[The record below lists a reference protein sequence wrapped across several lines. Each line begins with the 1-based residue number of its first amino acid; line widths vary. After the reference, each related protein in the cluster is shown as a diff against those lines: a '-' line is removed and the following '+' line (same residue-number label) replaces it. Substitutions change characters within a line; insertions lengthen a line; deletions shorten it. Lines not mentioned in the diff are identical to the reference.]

1 MPAGPPAISKT
12 HVLLIPS
19 YNSGTLLRETVKQ
32 ALNHHQPVWVIIDG
46 STDGSDSDLE
56 SIPAPASGLRVFR
69 LPKNGGK
76 GAALLHGATKAFAAG
91 FTHLLTMDGDAQHPA
106 EYLPHYIEES
116 RKHPGAMIL
125 GKPVFDDSAPLIRIY
140 GRRLSNF
147 WTILFTL
154 GGGMKDCLF
163 GMRAYPLP
171 AFLRTLEST
180 RWARRYDF
188 DGEICVRLSWAGLP
202 ARNVDT
208 PVRYLPAEKGGISHF
223 HYVRDNIRL
232 VWMYAR
238 LLPETLLRLPWLLAR
253 RLARALSDA
262 DPGDTTPPQPAPSS
276 TSKALSRSFV
286 KPLYRH
292 YSRGKLHTDP
302 LYEGIHQV
310 LMENELPLL
319 DVGCGLGLLAGY
331 LRARGWF
338 MPITGVDL
346 DEDKI
351 LAARAASAQR
361 GENGVEFIAGDAR
374 NSVPNFCGNVALLDF
389 LQFLHLSEQ
398 EALLRDLARRVAPGG
413 IFVIRACL
421 DDGTW
426 RYLLTIAA
434 DWFALGTRWMPSA
447 PVHYPLEAGMR
458 NLLAREGLTGLA
470 EPLWGLT
477 PFNNQLLVF
486 RRPEANGT
494 ARE

>member
-106 EYLPHYIEES
+106 DYLPHYIEES
-116 RKHPGAMIL
+116 RMHPGAMIL

-180 RWARRYDF
+180 CWPDAM
-188 DGEICVRLSWAGLP
+188 
-202 ARNVDT
+202 
-208 PVRYLPAEKGGISHF
+208 IS
-223 HYVRDNIRL
+223 
-232 VWMYAR
+232 M
-238 LLPETLLRLPWLLAR
+238 
-253 RLARALSDA
+253 
-262 DPGDTTPPQPAPSS
+262 
-276 TSKALSRSFV
+276 
-286 KPLYRH
+286 
-292 YSRGKLHTDP
+292 GK
-302 LYEGIHQV
+302 
-310 LMENELPLL
+310 
-319 DVGCGLGLLAGY
+319 
-331 LRARGWF
+331 
-338 MPITGVDL
+338 
-346 DEDKI
+346 
-351 LAARAASAQR
+351 SAC
-361 GENGVEFIAGDAR
+361 A
-374 NSVPNFCGNVALLDF
+374 
-389 LQFLHLSEQ
+389 
-398 EALLRDLARRVAPGG
+398 
-413 IFVIRACL
+413 
-421 DDGTW
+421 
-426 RYLLTIAA
+426 
-434 DWFALGTRWMPSA
+434 
-447 PVHYPLEAGMR
+447 
-458 NLLAREGLTGLA
+458 
-470 EPLWGLT
+470 
-477 PFNNQLLVF
+477 
-486 RRPEANGT
+486 
-494 ARE
+494 